1 MRGPDMKSFSGSG
14 EGSSRLIDL
23 RLDQALI
30 SISLDFTLG
39 GALIL
44 RVDSPGTG
52 QPCFKSSLGLKVWSR
67 LADGASRPGTVYL
80 KAVYQNSTAR
90 TRGGPE

>member
-67 LADGASRPGTVYL
+67 LADRCKQAGDGLPEGGLPELDGADPG
-80 KAVYQNSTAR
+80 R
-90 TRGGPE
+90 T